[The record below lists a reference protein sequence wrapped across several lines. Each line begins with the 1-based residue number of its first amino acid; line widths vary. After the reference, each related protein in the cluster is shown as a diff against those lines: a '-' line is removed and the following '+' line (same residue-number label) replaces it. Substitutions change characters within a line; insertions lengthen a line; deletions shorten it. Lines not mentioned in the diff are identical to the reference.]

1 MRCFQDLSATTS
13 RSRNQGLCGSLQ
25 SGAFTSIRPPRYSGT
40 ALRHAS
46 SCPRQQTVCASIG
59 GSARTALAAT
69 LMALSIHS
77 GAPAWAELATVP
89 PETALQAA
97 RPLPQQPI
105 DKGRIWFVLIVG
117 ASALFGA
124 TVLLENR
131 AAWFPAIAKANQAMK
146 SAATASSRNGE
157 ALPQEGPEGASPVPL
172 DRSGHEAGAITGAA
186 GGEGEPLDTAV
197 LEGLREGRQKALRGS
212 EETVADAAD
221 R

>member
-1 MRCFQDLSATTS
+1 
-13 RSRNQGLCGSLQ
+13 
-25 SGAFTSIRPPRYSGT
+25 
-40 ALRHAS
+40 
-46 SCPRQQTVCASIG
+46 
-59 GSARTALAAT
+59 
-69 LMALSIHS
+69 MALSIHS

-157 ALPQEGPEGASPVPL
+157 V
-172 DRSGHEAGAITGAA
+172 R
-186 GGEGEPLDTAV
+186 
-197 LEGLREGRQKALRGS
+197 ALRGS